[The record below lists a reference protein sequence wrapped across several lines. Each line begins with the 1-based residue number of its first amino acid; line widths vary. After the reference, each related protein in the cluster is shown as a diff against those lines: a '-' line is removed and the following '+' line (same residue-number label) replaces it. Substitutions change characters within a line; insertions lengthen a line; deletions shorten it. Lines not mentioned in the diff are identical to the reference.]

1 LSAQEPGNAVA
12 APSKRVALSETVQQV
27 NIFQLMEQVLEK
39 CKLLN
44 YETEFC
50 RSRNMKPLNKTYF
63 AMPSSNPNEQ
73 LYCFTSLIHWLLS
86 SMSRNFSAPS
96 QHDNPNAVAGIILQE
111 LRGAGLPC
119 DYPPAKVKQGHG
131 ETVLQILDSACDSVL
146 AAQHFSWAR
155 PAHKT
160 DEYDDEAEVDE
171 SAELDDGIDDAI
183 AIEEEEGLY
192 MDGLTSP
199 GGANSDPNESP
210 SRREIMESSVPAAQ
224 WKMELERVAP
234 QLKAIQSVD
243 HKEWRAHLEQTK
255 SLKESMSIGG
265 ASDGLNRL
273 ATEVHNGLEEV
284 RKSERRMNTNLEHLV
299 DDFRNRSKQTEE
311 DKMQYETVLS
321 KVNDLTNNLAS
332 ISDELEEVKN
342 KMEDRGSSMTD
353 ASPVVNMKKSLSQV
367 KHDSK
372 LMDIRIGVAQHAL
385 LQAKLV
391 KQRNA
396 ISGPVGLNGLHPSDR
411 DRRDGSEDDM
421 YD

>member
-1 LSAQEPGNAVA
+1 
-12 APSKRVALSETVQQV
+12 
-27 NIFQLMEQVLEK
+27 
-39 CKLLN
+39 
-44 YETEFC
+44 
-50 RSRNMKPLNKTYF
+50 
-63 AMPSSNPNEQ
+63 
-73 LYCFTSLIHWLLS
+73 
-86 SMSRNFSAPS
+86 MSRNFSAPS

-255 SLKESMSIGG
+255 YGTRHVYSSCLFVLRV
-265 ASDGLNRL
+265 GL
-273 ATEVHNGLEEV
+273 T
-284 RKSERRMNTNLEHLV
+284 
-299 DDFRNRSKQTEE
+299 
-311 DKMQYETVLS
+311 LS
-321 KVNDLTNNLAS
+321 CDLTFAIGFELLWLWVSENVLAP
-332 ISDELEEVKN
+332 ELL
-342 KMEDRGSSMTD
+342 G
-353 ASPVVNMKKSLSQV
+353 
-367 KHDSK
+367 
-372 LMDIRIGVAQHAL
+372 
-385 LQAKLV
+385 
-391 KQRNA
+391 
-396 ISGPVGLNGLHPSDR
+396 
-411 DRRDGSEDDM
+411 
-421 YD
+421 

>member
-1 LSAQEPGNAVA
+1 MGTIRFRMDPELEGEEPGNAVA

-96 QHDNPNAVAGIILQE
+96 QHDNP
-111 LRGAGLPC
+111 
-119 DYPPAKVKQGHG
+119 
-131 ETVLQILDSACDSVL
+131 CDSVL

-385 LQAKLV
+385 LQAKLS
-391 KQRNA
+391 KLRSA

>member
-1 LSAQEPGNAVA
+1 MGTIRFRMDPELEGEEPGNAVA

-119 DYPPAKVKQGHG
+119 D
-131 ETVLQILDSACDSVL
+131 SVL

-234 QLKAIQSVD
+234 QLKAIQSGD
-243 HKEWRAHLEQTK
+243 HKEWRAPLEQTK

-391 KQRNA
+391 KLRNA

-411 DRRDGSEDDM
+411 DRRHGSEDDM